1 MCLGKRKGGL
11 KFSDCIG
18 HVAIGVIKHF
28 WSQCT
33 LSCTQNTHSPA
44 ASQGRSYQIPLSMTV
59 TGNVSEPS
67 KKLTYALQW
76 CQSEI
81 PGTSSGPRVQLSFLG
96 CQMCSTTGWGQPFVA
111 LKHCWL
117 SSLLSDVSR
126 HPTQNLSQI
135 TAAARRWPSVGL
147 SREQCPPQH
156 LPGSPCSL
164 LQTVGNA
171 IWGHCSPG
179 SLCLLQMNWVLP
191 SPGYLF
197 PCLRVRG
204 GNLGASASPWQL

>member
-33 LSCTQNTHSPA
+33 LSCTQNTHSHA
-44 ASQGRSYQIPLSMTV
+44 ASQGRSYQIPLSVTV

-67 KKLTYALQW
+67 EKLTYALQW

-126 HPTQNLSQI
+126 HPHPKS
-135 TAAARRWPSVGL
+135 
-147 SREQCPPQH
+147 
-156 LPGSPCSL
+156 
-164 LQTVGNA
+164 
-171 IWGHCSPG
+171 
-179 SLCLLQMNWVLP
+179 LP
-191 SPGYLF
+191 SHCCSTTVAVHGIYPASNALPNICRIFLALF
-197 PCLRVRG
+197 
-204 GNLGASASPWQL
+204 SKQ